1 MSEDQKISK
10 RKLRSSYL
18 STIISISLV
27 LFMLGLLGMIVLN
40 SKKLSDYV
48 KENIEITVFLKDNLK
63 DPEIEQ
69 MKKSLDAS
77 PAIKTTEFITKELAA
92 KRLKDD
98 LGEDFVS
105 FLGYNPLLP
114 SIDIRLHAD
123 YANPD
128 SLRKIERSLSQDR
141 MVKEVYYQK
150 SLVNLVN
157 DNLKSI
163 GLVIIIF
170 SGLLALIAVALINNT
185 IRLSLYSKRFLIK
198 SMQLVGATQSF
209 IRRPFVNKGIL
220 HGLYGALVANILLS
234 GVMYLAQQQLPEL
247 FDIQDIKLIATLFLA
262 VAITGIIIS
271 WISTAF
277 AVRKYL
283 RLKMDDLYY

>member
-10 RKLRSSYL
+10 RKLRTSYL
-18 STIISISLV
+18 STIVSISLV
-27 LFMLGLLGMIVLN
+27 LFMLGLLGMILLN
-40 SKKLSDYV
+40 TKKLSDYV

-77 PAIKTTEFITKELAA
+77 PGVKSTEYITKELAA

-114 SIDIRLHAD
+114 SIDIRLHAV

-128 SLRKIERSLSQDR
+128 SLRKIEKTLTQDR

-185 IRLSLYSKRFLIK
+185 SRLSLYSKRFLIK

-209 IRRPFVNKGIL
+209 IRRPFVKKGIS
-220 HGLYGALVANILLS
+220 HGLYGALIANVLLS

-247 FDIQDIKLIATLFLA
+247 FDIQDVNLIGTLFLA
-262 VAITGIIIS
+262 VAITGILIS
-271 WISTAF
+271 WVSTSF

>member
-18 STIISISLV
+18 STVVSISLV

-69 MKKSLDAS
+69 FKKTLDANPS
-77 PAIKTTEFITKELAA
+77 VKSSEFITKELAA
-92 KRLKDD
+92 KRLKED

-114 SIDIRLHAD
+114 SIDIRLHAEF
-123 YANPD
+123 ANPD
-128 SLRKIERSLSQDR
+128 SMKVFERRLSQHR
-141 MVKEVYYQK
+141 LVKEVYYQK

-163 GLVIIIF
+163 GLVIIVF
-170 SGLLALIAVALINNT
+170 SSLLALIAVALINNT

-209 IRRPFVNKGIL
+209 IRSPFVKTGML
-220 HGLYGALVANILLS
+220 HGFYGAMVANVLLS

-247 FDIQDIKLIATLFLA
+247 FDIQDINLIATLFIA
-262 VAITGIIIS
+262 VIVTGIIIS
-271 WISTAF
+271 WISTSF

>member
-69 MKKSLDAS
+69 LKKSLDAKPS
-77 PAIKTTEFITKELAA
+77 IKTTEFITKELAA

-114 SIDIRLHAD
+114 SIDIRLHAA

-128 SLRKIERSLSQDR
+128 SLRKIERILSQDR

-220 HGLYGALVANILLS
+220 HGLYGALVANVLLS

-247 FDIQDIKLIATLFLA
+247 FDIQDIKLIATLFMA
-262 VAITGIIIS
+262 VATTGIIIS
-271 WISTAF
+271 WISTSF

>member
-63 DPEIEQ
+63 EPEIEQ
-69 MKKSLDAS
+69 MKKYLDVS

-114 SIDIRLHAD
+114 SIDIRLHAA

-128 SLRKIERSLSQDR
+128 SLRNIERSLSQNR
-141 MVKEVYYQK
+141 LVKEVYYQK

-220 HGLYGALVANILLS
+220 HGLYGALIANILLS
-234 GVMYLAQQQLPEL
+234 GVMYIAQQQLPEL
-247 FDIQDIKLIATLFLA
+247 FDIQDIELIATLFLA
-262 VAITGIIIS
+262 VSVTGIIIS
-271 WISTAF
+271 WISTSF